1 MSELKPTEKGYIE
14 ALAVIEYPKQSIYD
28 TERIKYAEFTAPR
41 REGFNKGYTLAL
53 EHNNVPEL
61 IEAVK
66 ELVYELTGE
75 QEDEQEL
82 EKGLGI
88 RLCSLTLRAKNMVT
102 KAEQNKLIK

>member
-61 IEAVK
+61 IEAAWDIVK
-66 ELVYELTGE
+66 YAYTEDSHNRLVAAL
-75 QEDEQEL
+75 
-82 EKGLGI
+82 
-88 RLCSLTLRAKNMVT
+88 T
-102 KAEQNKLIK
+102 KAEQNKLNK